1 MVTMLQNFDK
11 SLSKLKNHSVSV
23 SASNAYPE
31 AGAASVELIFA
42 EGSRLRAD
50 YWRLAKDGRAG
61 TSSFDHQQQYGL
73 STPIDAIAELRGQLQ
88 NRIVTDAKLDGESGD
103 LLFEFS
109 DNIKF
114 RVFNF
119 TGYEVWEIHFADGTG
134 EYSNYA
140 K

>member
-1 MVTMLQNFDK
+1 MVAMQQNFHK
-11 SLSKLKNHSVSV
+11 SLSKLKNHAVSV
-23 SASNAYPE
+23 WPSNSYPE
-31 AGAASVELIFA
+31 AGAASVVLVFA

-50 YWRLAKDGRAG
+50 YWRVAKNGRAG

-73 STPIDAIAELRGQLQ
+73 PVPIDAITELRKQLQ
-88 NRIVTDAKLDGESGD
+88 DKIVTDAMLDAESGD

-109 DNIKF
+109 DSIKF

-119 TGYEVWEIHFADGTG
+119 TGYEVWEIQFPDGTG

>member
-1 MVTMLQNFDK
+1 MLQNFDK
-11 SLSKLKNHSVSV
+11 SLSKLKNHAVSV

-31 AGAASVELIFA
+31 AGAASVILVFS

-50 YWRLAKDGRAG
+50 YWRVAKDGRAG
-61 TSSFDHQQQYGL
+61 RSSFDHQQQYGL
-73 STPIDAIAELRGQLQ
+73 PAPIDAITELRKLLQ
-88 NRIVTDAKLDGESGD
+88 DKIVADAKLDGESCD

-109 DNIKF
+109 ESIKF

-119 TGYEVWEIHFADGTG
+119 TGYEVWEIDFPDGTG
-134 EYSNYA
+134 EYSNFA